1 MNELMNVGR
10 GVAAPM
16 KTAVEIGKCL
26 QEVRLSFET
35 LETELE
41 QKNKRIAELERE
53 CERLRNDPWASRVT
67 YDNVVELI
75 ASYED
80 AAKRDEARNLLEPML
95 KREQVRQLRRDIK
108 LKVAELNAEE
118 VPDKVNIIHVE
129 GDYVMNKRVENEIGN
144 VEAGGTG
151 VIKEYHKD

>member
-1 MNELMNVGR
+1 MNELKDVRR

-16 KTAVEIGKCL
+16 KSATEIGICL
-26 QEVRLSFET
+26 QEVRLSVES
-35 LETELE
+35 LETELK
-41 QKNKRIAELERE
+41 QKNERIAELERE

-80 AAKRDEARNLLEPML
+80 AAQRDEARKLMEPML

-108 LKVAELNAEE
+108 CKVAELNAEE
-118 VPDKVNIIHVE
+118 APGRVNIITLNNPRFE
-129 GDYVMNKRVENEIGN
+129 GSMNEIVGNGN
-144 VEAGGTG
+144 VNIRGYGN
-151 VIKEYHKD
+151 

>member
-1 MNELMNVGR
+1 MNKMKKARWV
-10 GVAAPM
+10 VAAPL

-80 AAKRDEARNLLEPML
+80 ARERDEARKLLEPML

-108 LKVAELNAEE
+108 LKVAELNAEDT
-118 VPDKVNIIHVE
+118 PKTFNNY
-129 GDYVMNKRVENEIGN
+129 GTYNAA
-144 VEAGGTG
+144 EAGGT
-151 VIKEYHKD
+151 IINNC